1 MRKYNESCC
10 GNTGRNSQNFLNNR
24 TWPYS
29 APMLVS
35 RRTLAKDNWSCIA
48 RQCAVAGWLRR
59 VHLPHRERS
68 RHALHHPGRIE
79 SWRKKSQEG
88 QAVSVF
94 QSREPDVRQSRSRRK
109 FNTIWTN
116 PDLRCTKILGEST
129 KIQYIG
135 AIWSSLKEKDCSS
148 IKTRSHA
155 IAFFQHTSCDLY
167 WESGVHEDWRGF
179 ILQSIPILQVS
190 ARRTRAEF
198 ATWTSGSTQS
208 RSEKF
213 ADHQSEPSA
222 KYGKPVAHFSRTH
235 VASIPKKV
243 SEVSTGKL
251 VAVNVD
257 YRIPGIPHST
267 VQKEDSNRKETVKRL
282 IQQFENHP
290 NRRLVSEMSKELIT
304 SMGNTEYFEL
314 CETSSEIQCLD
325 CDLFWEAGIIHCTC
339 GKCMQP
345 TERNRQLN
353 KERYDILSI
362 PGYAIK
368 KKSHSRCQTL
378 AICAAS
384 HVPQST

>member
-1 MRKYNESCC
+1 MSQRLIQCRESRRKWWFGIDGDTDRISYYWPLFLRLMRKYNESCC

-35 RRTLAKDNWSCIA
+35 RRTLAKDNWFCIA

-116 PDLRCTKILGEST
+116 PDLRCTKILEEST

-155 IAFFQHTSCDLY
+155 IAFF
-167 WESGVHEDWRGF
+167 
-179 ILQSIPILQVS
+179 
-190 ARRTRAEF
+190 
-198 ATWTSGSTQS
+198 STHFL
-208 RSEKF
+208 RFVLRKWC
-213 ADHQSEPSA
+213 AWGLKRIYTA
-222 KYGKPVAHFSRTH
+222 KYTNPSGFRASYSRRICNLDVRIH
-235 VASIPKKV
+235 PIPKREIRRPSKRTKR
-243 SEVSTGKL
+243 EVRETCRSLLEDPRRKHPEESQRGKYRETCRG
-251 VAVNVD
+251 NVD
-257 YRIPGIPHST
+257 YIIPGILSL
-267 VQKEDSNRKETVKRL
+267 NRPE
-282 IQQFENHP
+282 
-290 NRRLVSEMSKELIT
+290 RRLESQ
-304 SMGNTEYFEL
+304 G
-314 CETSSEIQCLD
+314 
-325 CDLFWEAGIIHCTC
+325 
-339 GKCMQP
+339 
-345 TERNRQLN
+345 NRQ
-353 KERYDILSI
+353 KTD
-362 PGYAIK
+362 
-368 KKSHSRCQTL
+368 
-378 AICAAS
+378 
-384 HVPQST
+384 STIRESPEQETR